1 MIRIT
6 EKRTIRMERQRMM
19 NKMDNFISFIVNR
32 RERER
37 EARINCVLY
46 TKQGNSCLI

>member
-19 NKMDNFISFIVNR
+19 NKMDNFVSFIVNR

-37 EARINCVLY
+37 EARIIRV
-46 TKQGNSCLI
+46 

>member
-37 EARINCVLY
+37 EG
-46 TKQGNSCLI
+46 QG

>member
-19 NKMDNFISFIVNR
+19 NKMDNFVSFIVNR

-37 EARINCVLY
+37 ER
-46 TKQGNSCLI
+46 QG

>member
-6 EKRTIRMERQRMM
+6 GKGTIRMERQRMM
-19 NKMDNFISFIVNR
+19 NKMDNFVSFIVNR

-37 EARINCVLY
+37 ERGKDKLRSVY
-46 TKQGNSCLI
+46 ETG

>member
-6 EKRTIRMERQRMM
+6 KKRTIRMERQRMM
-19 NKMDNFISFIVNR
+19 NKMDNFVSFIVNR

-37 EARINCVLY
+37 ER
-46 TKQGNSCLI
+46 QG

>member
-6 EKRTIRMERQRMM
+6 GKGTIRMERQRMM

-37 EARINCVLY
+37 ER
-46 TKQGNSCLI
+46 QG

>member
-19 NKMDNFISFIVNR
+19 NKMDNFVSFIVNR
-32 RERER
+32 YVERER
-37 EARINCVLY
+37 EARIIRV
-46 TKQGNSCLI
+46 